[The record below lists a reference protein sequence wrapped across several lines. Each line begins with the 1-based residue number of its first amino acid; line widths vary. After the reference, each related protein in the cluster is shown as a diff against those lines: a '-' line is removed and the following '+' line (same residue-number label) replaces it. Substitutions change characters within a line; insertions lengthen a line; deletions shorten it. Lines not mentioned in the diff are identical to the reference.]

1 MAALL
6 WHCRAGQ
13 RVSPYLLHSEIP
25 DFFPGPLKE
34 MASPAGK
41 ADLIVRDMRDS
52 TVEEMEELRKQG
64 PVVAL
69 DDLGPGSGR
78 ADVQINLL
86 PMPDS
91 EPAARDRAVPECFLY
106 GYGFL
111 SSLERVG
118 GKPLPREVDFA
129 FYPGDGGDEYI
140 SFVLSL
146 LPPKASCV
154 VLGRKGPRLFRK
166 GAFVESPGLKEY
178 AETLLTARV
187 VISHFG
193 ITLYEARAAGCEV
206 VSLNPTDYH
215 SRLSDRAP
223 LALNMLNL
231 GTRESIRKEEAA
243 ALLKSRLASAREER
257 ADPKKV
263 LEDVRSRL
271 DAFCAFLAGS
281 YERYGHSF

>member
-1 MAALL
+1 L
-6 WHCRAGQ
+6 WHCRDGQ
-13 RVSPYLLHSEIP
+13 RVSPYLLHPEIP
-25 DFFPGPLKE
+25 DFFPDTLRE
-34 MASPAGK
+34 TASRAGK

-52 TVEEMEELRKQG
+52 TVEEIVELRREG

-69 DDLGPGSGR
+69 DDLGPGADR
-78 ADVQINLL
+78 ADVRINLL
-86 PMPDS
+86 PLPDS
-91 EPAARDRAVPECFLY
+91 EPAARDLYVPECFLY

-111 SSLERVG
+111 SSLERIG
-118 GKPLPREVDFA
+118 GKTCRREVDFA
-129 FYPGDGGDEYI
+129 FYPGAGGDEYL

-146 LPPKASCV
+146 LPPGASCF
-154 VLGRKGPRLFRK
+154 VLGVKGPRLFRR
-166 GAFVESPGLKEY
+166 GAFVESPGPKEY

-215 SRLSDRAP
+215 SRLCDRAP
-223 LALNMLNL
+223 LALDMLNL
-231 GTRESIRKEEAA
+231 GTRESIRGEEAE

-257 ADPKKV
+257 AYPKKV
-263 LEDVRSRL
+263 LENVRSRL

-281 YERYGHSF
+281 YERHGRSA